1 MTDTVLQWLR
11 SYPGLE
17 TLQPETLESK
27 PGSAGLFCRG
37 LTLLGRATD
46 ILGRETRRQ
55 RLEFLLQRHSTGCND
70 PGWLLDLT
78 RWAHSTAPALGQ
90 DTVLI
95 CGKGRLVRGDATGI
109 RRYELQITFEFT
121 QEV

>member
-11 SYPGLE
+11 GYPGLE
-17 TLQPETLESK
+17 TLQPETLGHK

-37 LTLLGRATD
+37 LTLLSRSTD
-46 ILGRETRRQ
+46 ILGREFRRQ
-55 RLEFLLQRHSTGCND
+55 RLEFLLQRHSTGTDD
-70 PGWLLDLT
+70 PGWLLELT
-78 RWAHSTAPALGQ
+78 RWAHTTAPTLGQ
-90 DTVLI
+90 NTVLS
-95 CGKGRLVRGDATGI
+95 CGKGRLIRGDANSI